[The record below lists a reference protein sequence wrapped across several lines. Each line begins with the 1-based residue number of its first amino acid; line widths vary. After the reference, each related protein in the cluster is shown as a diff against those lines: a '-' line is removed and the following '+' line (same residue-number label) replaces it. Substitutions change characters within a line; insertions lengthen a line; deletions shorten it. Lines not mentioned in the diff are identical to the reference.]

1 MSHRLDTLARQL
13 FGGTVTE
20 YKYWMNDKHTGYL
33 YLLHSTEEEKTC
45 MWLSTKTGLY
55 TRWHGRWSMFADGG
69 VYANF
74 DYLGKTNSK
83 WAEFDGDGFGEDYQ
97 GRTIRVELG
106 RKWHFDPATM
116 TFFDEPLQ

>member
-1 MSHRLDTLARQL
+1 MSHRLDIIARQL

-33 YLLHSTEEEKTC
+33 YLLHSAEEEKKC

-74 DYLGKTNSK
+74 
-83 WAEFDGDGFGEDYQ
+83 EDGLGEDYQ
-97 GRTIRVELG
+97 ARTIRVEFG
-106 RKWHFDPATM
+106 RKWHFDAATM
-116 TFFDEPLQ
+116 TFFYEPT